1 LPNPR
6 ARVLQFSSIGFDA
19 ALQEIYNSLS
29 QGDSLVLLSEDARS
43 DPALVHDLMK
53 AHAVDHVYMPY
64 VALSVLADY
73 VGSLDAG
80 YWPAEIFTAGEQL
93 VVTEGLRRLQ
103 QRFPGCRL
111 HNFYGPTETHV
122 VSAYTLPT
130 DAETW
135 PDLPSIGTAIDQT
148 RIHVLDAALN
158 PVPLGGIGELYA
170 GGLCLARGYLNQPGL
185 TAERFIADPYGPR
198 GTRMYATGDLVR
210 RSVDGAIEF
219 LGRRDGQVKIRGYRV
234 EPVEVETTLSAQLP
248 GAESLAVV
256 AHQTGA
262 DTRLICFAKPRAGV
276 ELTPEMMQAAA
287 VATLPS
293 YMRPYANILIDAF
306 PYTTSGKLN
315 RRKLAE
321 QIFLRGPDKNQK
333 REPETDLQLK
343 LCQAMGGIL
352 GRDDVGLDDNFFAL
366 GGSSLDAMRLLVR
379 LTVDHGVSL
388 SASDIF
394 MAPTVAELVQRI
406 EKDDKA
412 NSKKRNGPRK
422 GQGVKSDA

>member
-1 LPNPR
+1 
-6 ARVLQFSSIGFDA
+6 
-19 ALQEIYNSLS
+19 
-29 QGDSLVLLSEDARS
+29 
-43 DPALVHDLMK
+43 
-53 AHAVDHVYMPY
+53 
-64 VALSVLADY
+64 
-73 VGSLDAG
+73 
-80 YWPAEIFTAGEQL
+80 
-93 VVTEGLRRLQ
+93 
-103 QRFPGCRL
+103 
-111 HNFYGPTETHV
+111 
-122 VSAYTLPT
+122 
-130 DAETW
+130 
-135 PDLPSIGTAIDQT
+135 
-148 RIHVLDAALN
+148 
-158 PVPLGGIGELYA
+158 
-170 GGLCLARGYLNQPGL
+170 
-185 TAERFIADPYGPR
+185 
-198 GTRMYATGDLVR
+198 
-210 RSVDGAIEF
+210 
-219 LGRRDGQVKIRGYRV
+219 
-234 EPVEVETTLSAQLP
+234 
-248 GAESLAVV
+248 
-256 AHQTGA
+256 
-262 DTRLICFAKPRAGV
+262 
-276 ELTPEMMQAAA
+276 
-287 VATLPS
+287 
-293 YMRPYANILIDAF
+293 LIDAF